1 MQEVT
6 VRTVTGR
13 SIAVEVAA
21 DTAQVSDVLTKACTE
36 AGYVEEGAKLVV
48 KGVGLAQS
56 ALLKDV
62 LLDGC
67 VPTFIAVKRDYRSL
81 RTRESTGDGEGGD
94 GSGTSGGGG
103 PVYTTPSRERG
114 GENIDLTLPQYDGPF
129 DLPHRQ
135 GLAQLQAALARTAES
150 EVLNLLYIH
159 PTMVHLRVMVQAD
172 PSLLA
177 PALRQAYVLTPLLIE
192 FASAKNGQFLAL
204 LNEPPQQRRRS
215 SSSSL
220 SSQDDGLGQADYS
233 SVGPEDIESLNRIHA
248 LGPFPR
254 ELVLQAYLD
263 AGRNELLAAQ
273 YLIELSSYEPAAL
286 TQSAEDELDALRA
299 RAAAAEESGDAAGF
313 LCALATLGVVLAREG
328 SAEAEPVL
336 LRALSLSL
344 AAPPAAAAAAEAQNA
359 RAAGALA
366 ALYSHATRPLEHLV
380 LHEAAA
386 LLAVSARGV
395 SVGTFLRAG
404 ACGAGA
410 AAAAEPLSLVRFVQV
425 ARREG
430 VDLVFVHAAADGQL
444 AVWQVRHD
452 EADPAAAVVARRAAQ
467 LSAEDVRFLAGAPEE
482 LSAALSAASPQRG
495 WAVLHRLYLLLFG
508 EGGCADWL
516 PSRVCFCSTLPLP
529 FHALAP
535 HGGVPLARGRQVTQA
550 PSVLWL
556 QAAQDLALARLER
569 PPGRKRL
576 LRSAYVGNTPGYV
589 AAKKVPESE
598 LAEEEP
604 VAVAHLGLNTSGGE
618 TVAKLDRRVDTA
630 VFAAGVS
637 ADPMLAAWD
646 ADKERLWACT
656 TLVSVLPGART
667 PSPPAGPAPRPVRD
681 SQLLLQGFYAAMAR
695 GEGKPLAYC
704 GSLAVGPE
712 THLRAWVPWILS
724 GTRLLLGG
732 KRAHVASE
740 KIKAT
745 DDYRYLEAHSM
756 HIVFDKMIGHL
767 LEAKPGEPLSSL
779 LEYMEEKKRE
789 LESIG
794 GSTANAN

>member
-1 MQEVT
+1 MQVVT

-13 SIAVEVAA
+13 SISVEVAA
-21 DTAQVSDVLTKACTE
+21 DTAQVGDVLTRACDE
-36 AGYVEEGAKLVV
+36 AGYVEEGCKLVV

-67 VPTFIAVKRDYRSL
+67 VPTFIAVKRDYRPPRS
-81 RTRESTGDGEGGD
+81 TRESTGEGDGGD
-94 GSGTSGGGG
+94 SGGGGSSGAG

-159 PTMVHLRVMVQAD
+159 PTMVHLRMMVQAD

-192 FASAKNGQFLAL
+192 FASAKNGQFLSL

-273 YLIELSSYEPAAL
+273 YLIELSAYEPTAAL
-286 TQSAEDELDALRA
+286 TQSADDELDALRA

-344 AAPPAAAAAAEAQNA
+344 AAPAAAAAAAAEAQNA

-366 ALYSHATRPLEHLV
+366 ALYSHGARPLEHLV

-386 LLAVSARGV
+386 LLAVAGRGV
-395 SVGTFLRAG
+395 AVGGFLRAG
-404 ACGAGA
+404 VCGAGA

-425 ARREG
+425 SRREG

-452 EADPAAAVVARRAAQ
+452 EPDPAAAVVARRAVQ
-467 LSAEDVRFLAGAPEE
+467 LSAEDVRLLAGAPEE
-482 LSAALSAASPQRG
+482 LSDALSAASPQRG
-495 WAVLHRLYLLLFG
+495 WAVLHRLYRVLFG

-569 PPGRKRL
+569 APGRKRL

-598 LAEEEP
+598 LAEAEP

-618 TVAKLDRRVDTA
+618 TVAKLDRPVDTA
-630 VFAAGVS
+630 VFAAGVC
-637 ADPMLAAWD
+637 ADPILAAWD
-646 ADKERLWACT
+646 ADRERLWACT
-656 TLVSVLPGART
+656 TLVSVLPGARS

-681 SQLLLQGFYAAMAR
+681 SQLLLQSFYAAMAR

-745 DDYRYLEAHSM
+745 DDYRYLE
-756 HIVFDKMIGHL
+756 V
-767 LEAKPGEPLSSL
+767 
-779 LEYMEEKKRE
+779 
-789 LESIG
+789 
-794 GSTANAN
+794 